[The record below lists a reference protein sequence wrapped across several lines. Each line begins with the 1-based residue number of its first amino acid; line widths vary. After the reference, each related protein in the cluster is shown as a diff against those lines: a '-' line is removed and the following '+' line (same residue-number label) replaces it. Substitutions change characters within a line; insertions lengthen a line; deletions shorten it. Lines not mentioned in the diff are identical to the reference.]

1 MVIGMTIHQ
10 LAVGG
15 QVLEK
20 ASSTCVCFLK
30 LNKSNSSLEDIVP
43 FSLGWGRGG
52 GGGATVRHQNQI
64 PGDRSRKEKAF
75 ITSGLKEQTE
85 TSIHIFSCF

>member
-1 MVIGMTIHQ
+1 MTVHQ

-15 QVLEK
+15 EVLEK

-30 LNKSNSSLEDIVP
+30 LNKSNSSLEDIVL
-43 FSLGWGRGG
+43 FSLGGE
-52 GGGATVRHQNQI
+52 GGGATVRRQNRI

-85 TSIHIFSCF
+85 TSIHIFSCFW